1 MGRIRIDRIPAYPV
15 ARIEPPARAA
25 PYACTLLSTGFL
37 ISEDLLVTAY
47 HVRQGLQIEY
57 ESEREEAQAY
67 VYFFG
72 PSRKELYRVDKKG
85 SRDLPC
91 GDFDRDW
98 AVIRVE
104 GSPGRKYGYIPLQKQ
119 PQVQEGDPVTLIQR
133 GDPAR
138 PLMVRGRVTIVT
150 PEAVAYEAPT
160 RHGFSGSP
168 VFNKRWEV
176 IAVHYAGRNLHVP
189 HGRASSTKNPE
200 CYSRGVPISE
210 VIRALEDQSIPL
222 AA

>member
-1 MGRIRIDRIPAYPV
+1 V

-57 ESEREEAQAY
+57 ECEKEEAQAY

-72 PSRKELYRVDKKG
+72 PSRKELYLVDKRG

-98 AVIRVE
+98 AIIRVE
-104 GSPGRKYGYIPLQKQ
+104 GSPGRRYGYLPLTRHPK
-119 PQVQEGDPVTLIQR
+119 VREGDPVTLIQR

-138 PLMVRGRVTIVT
+138 PLMVQGRIRIVGPKT
-150 PEAVAYEAPT
+150 VAYDAPT
-160 RHGFSGSP
+160 KHGFSGSP
-168 VFNKRWEV
+168 VLNERWEV
-176 IAVHYAGRNLHVP
+176 VAVHYAGKNLQVP
-189 HGRASSTKNPE
+189 SGGGSETRNPE
-200 CYSRGVPISE
+200 GYSRGVLISE
-210 VIRALEDQSIPL
+210 VIEALESRSILL